1 MGLLGDD
8 DTQMAIAQGLLSG
21 RGSLGLAAALANV
34 RGVEDTRFKR
44 SQQQMQMQQQQMQME
59 AARQAMQD
67 EQRRREY
74 IANLPDPQATANQQA
89 LAGGGGP
96 TLANASRATVNPA
109 IQALYQGVRAG
120 AIPVGEYL
128 KSFAPAELPMNKIDP
143 KDFTPESLAR
153 FAQTR
158 NYGDLQRLDKAHFA
172 DTGGGV
178 TAVNPFTGAP
188 INTLPKTGDPFSDL
202 LLTGPNGA
210 MVPNQP
216 LINAKTGIAK
226 AGAPTTS
233 VKVENKMGEGVAAQV
248 GPMLKDSLTA
258 ANGAAQTVDAATRII
273 QAVDSGNIIAG
284 PGADVRLKLA
294 QVGSVLGVSGK
305 NTQETI
311 ANTRQAI
318 RGLAEMTLQG
328 RKQMSG
334 QGAITESESA
344 LAEKAMS
351 GNIADLTASEIKQ
364 LAQASDRAA
373 RFVYG
378 QHTQMVQQLEGTEAR
393 GVAPFYKPAPL
404 PTSPKLSAPGS
415 SNAPGVPGLRFL
427 GFEGQ

>member
-59 AARQAMQD
+59 AARQAMMD

-96 TLANASRATVNPA
+96 TIANASRATVNPA

-188 INTLPKTGDPFSDL
+188 INTLPKTGNPFSDL

-216 LINAKTGIAK
+216 LIGAKVQVAR
-226 AGAPTTS
+226 AGASNINNQVS
-233 VKVENKMGEGVAAQV
+233 VAGPENEYNKVIGKGLADAGLALVEAAKIAPEVISNAQSIRKAIAAGAITGTGAEPRLVLQKALETAGLVGEGKAASTQELMSSLGRITFGGIKTSGLGGGNGFTDKDREFLQSAISGTIDATPQNLLRVANLSERVAR
-248 GPMLKDSLTA
+248 
-258 ANGAAQTVDAATRII
+258 ANYEKGA
-273 QAVDSGNIIAG
+273 
-284 PGADVRLKLA
+284 
-294 QVGSVLGVSGK
+294 SVLGRWKEDKALGAVAQD
-305 NTQETI
+305 TQ
-311 ANTRQAI
+311 
-318 RGLAEMTLQG
+318 L
-328 RKQMSG
+328 
-334 QGAITESESA
+334 
-344 LAEKAMS
+344 
-351 GNIADLTASEIKQ
+351 D
-364 LAQASDRAA
+364 
-373 RFVYG
+373 
-378 QHTQMVQQLEGTEAR
+378 
-393 GVAPFYKPAPL
+393 PL
-404 PTSPKLSAPGS
+404 PMAAPKPT
-415 SNAPGVPGLRFL
+415 LRFNPKTGKL
-427 GFEGQ
+427 EQVQ

>member
-59 AARQAMQD
+59 AARQAMMD

-96 TLANASRATVNPA
+96 TMANASRATVNPA

-143 KDFTPESLAR
+143 KDFTPASLEK

-158 NYGDLQRLDKAHFA
+158 NYGDLQRLSELQFVEQ
-172 DTGGGV
+172 GGGFLP
-178 TAVNPFTGAP
+178 VNKFTGQAAAAA
-188 INTLPKTGDPFSDL
+188 IPKTGDPFKDL
-202 LLTGPNGA
+202 LLTGPNGG

-216 LINAKTGIAK
+216 LIGAKVQVAR
-226 AGAPTTS
+226 AGASNINNQVS
-233 VKVENKMGEGVAAQV
+233 VAGPENEYNKVIGKGLADAGLALVEAAKIAPEVISNAQSIRKAIAAGAITGTGAEPRLVLQKALETAGLVGEGKAASTQELMSSLGRVTIGGIKTSGLGGGNGFTDKDREFLQSAISGTIDATPQNLLRVANLSERVAR
-248 GPMLKDSLTA
+248 
-258 ANGAAQTVDAATRII
+258 ANYEKGA
-273 QAVDSGNIIAG
+273 
-284 PGADVRLKLA
+284 
-294 QVGSVLGVSGK
+294 SVLGRWKEDKALGAVAQD
-305 NTQETI
+305 TQ
-311 ANTRQAI
+311 
-318 RGLAEMTLQG
+318 L
-328 RKQMSG
+328 
-334 QGAITESESA
+334 
-344 LAEKAMS
+344 
-351 GNIADLTASEIKQ
+351 D
-364 LAQASDRAA
+364 
-373 RFVYG
+373 
-378 QHTQMVQQLEGTEAR
+378 
-393 GVAPFYKPAPL
+393 PL
-404 PTSPKLSAPGS
+404 PMAAPKPT
-415 SNAPGVPGLRFL
+415 LRFNPKTGKL
-427 GFEGQ
+427 EQVQ

>member
-59 AARQAMQD
+59 AARQAMMD

-96 TLANASRATVNPA
+96 TMANASRATVNPA

-158 NYGDLQRLDKAHFA
+158 NYGDLQRLSELQFVEQ
-172 DTGGGV
+172 GGGFLP
-178 TAVNPFTGAP
+178 VNKFTGQAAAAA
-188 INTLPKTGDPFSDL
+188 IPKTGDPFKDL
-202 LLTGPNGA
+202 LLTGPNGG

-216 LINAKTGIAK
+216 LIGAKVQVAR
-226 AGAPTTS
+226 AGASNINNQVS
-233 VKVENKMGEGVAAQV
+233 VAGPENEYNKVIGKGLADAGLALVEAAKIAPEVISNAQSIRKAIAAGAITGTGAEPRLVLQKALETAGLVGEGKAASTQELMSSLGRITFGGIKTSGLGSNNGFTDKDREFLQSAISGTIDATPQNLLRVANLSERVAR
-248 GPMLKDSLTA
+248 
-258 ANGAAQTVDAATRII
+258 ANYEKGA
-273 QAVDSGNIIAG
+273 
-284 PGADVRLKLA
+284 
-294 QVGSVLGVSGK
+294 SVLGRWKEDKALGAVAQD
-305 NTQETI
+305 TQ
-311 ANTRQAI
+311 
-318 RGLAEMTLQG
+318 L
-328 RKQMSG
+328 
-334 QGAITESESA
+334 
-344 LAEKAMS
+344 
-351 GNIADLTASEIKQ
+351 D
-364 LAQASDRAA
+364 
-373 RFVYG
+373 
-378 QHTQMVQQLEGTEAR
+378 
-393 GVAPFYKPAPL
+393 PL
-404 PTSPKLSAPGS
+404 PMAAPKPT
-415 SNAPGVPGLRFL
+415 LRFNPKTGKL
-427 GFEGQ
+427 EQVQ

>member
-59 AARQAMQD
+59 AARQAMMD

-96 TLANASRATVNPA
+96 TIANASRATVNPA

-172 DTGGGV
+172 DTGGTVMALDPFSGKPIGDGV
-178 TAVNPFTGAP
+178 
-188 INTLPKTGDPFSDL
+188 PKTGNPFSDL
-202 LLTGPNGA
+202 LVNGPGG
-210 MVPNQP
+210 MVANRP
-216 LINAKTGIAK
+216 LIAAKGEIAR

-233 VKVENKMGEGVAAQV
+233 VKIENKMGEGVAAQV

-258 ANGAAQTVDAATRII
+258 ANSAVQTVDAAGRII
-273 QAVDSGNIIAG
+273 QAVDSGKLIAG

-294 QVGSVLGVSGK
+294 QLGTVLGVTGK
-305 NTQETI
+305 STQESI

-328 RKQMSG
+328 RKQMTG

-351 GNIADLTASEIKQ
+351 GNVADLTGAEIRQ

-373 RFVYG
+373 RFIYN
-378 QHTQMVQQLEGTEAR
+378 QHNSMVQQLEGTEAR

-404 PTSPKLSAPGS
+404 PTSPKLATPMP
-415 SNAPGVPGLRFL
+415 AGVPGLRFL

>member
-59 AARQAMQD
+59 AARQAMMD

-96 TLANASRATVNPA
+96 TIANASRATVNPA

-158 NYGDLQRLDKAHFA
+158 NYGDLQRLSELQFVEQ
-172 DTGGGV
+172 GGGFLP
-178 TAVNPFTGAP
+178 VNKFTGQAAAAA
-188 INTLPKTGDPFSDL
+188 IPKTGDPFKDL
-202 LLTGPNGA
+202 LLTGPNGG

-258 ANGAAQTVDAATRII
+258 ANSAVQTVDAAGRII
-273 QAVDSGNIIAG
+273 QAVDSGKLIAG

-294 QVGSVLGVSGK
+294 QLGTVLGVTGK
-305 NTQETI
+305 STQESI

-328 RKQMSG
+328 RKQMTG

-351 GNIADLTASEIKQ
+351 GNVADLTAAEIRQ

-373 RFVYG
+373 RFIYN
-378 QHTQMVQQLEGTEAR
+378 QHNSMVQQLEGTEAR

-404 PTSPKLSAPGS
+404 PTSPKLAPVTPMP
-415 SNAPGVPGLRFL
+415 AGVPGLRFID
-427 GFEGQ
+427 FEGQ